1 MLNNIYLDHD
11 TPGKKRH
18 TFDESDT
25 PSSGSLKLY
34 QITSLVFYQ
43 DAIFDTTVNG
53 ITVSESPCIKAFPAS
68 ARLPRQTM

>member
-1 MLNNIYLDHD
+1 MV
-11 TPGKKRH
+11 KKKTNSR
-18 TFDESDT
+18 
-25 PSSGSLKLY
+25 
-34 QITSLVFYQ
+34 IYQ